1 MKGKLQGMSRNK
13 LKSAL
18 VPYGF
23 ITPATL
29 TIVLLVL
36 YPIMYGIYIS
46 FFDTNLVNKWNFV
59 GFKYYIQAL
68 TDSSFLHSLW
78 KTLVFTVTVVGG
90 HFVLG
95 FIFAS
100 FLNMDIRCAP
110 FEGDPDTALAVPGLS
125 GRRGCLLRCRGRV
138 Y

>member
-1 MKGKLQGMSRNK
+1 MGKTQGMSRYK

-36 YPIMYGIYIS
+36 YPIMYGVYIS

-59 GFKYYIQAL
+59 GLKYYIY
-68 TDSSFLHSLW
+68 
-78 KTLVFTVTVVGG
+78 TV
-90 HFVLG
+90 
-95 FIFAS
+95 
-100 FLNMDIRCAP
+100 C
-110 FEGDPDTALAVPGLS
+110 
-125 GRRGCLLRCRGRV
+125 GRHWYLQ
-138 Y
+138 

>member
-1 MKGKLQGMSRNK
+1 MGNTQGMSRYK

-36 YPIMYGIYIS
+36 YPIMYGVYIS

-59 GFKYYIQAL
+59 GLKYYIQAL

-78 KTLVFTVTVVGG
+78 KTLVFTVTVVAG
-90 HFVLG
+90 HFTLG
-95 FIFAS
+95 FIFP
-100 FLNMDIRCAP
+100 P
-110 FEGDPDTALAVPGLS
+110 F
-125 GRRGCLLRCRGRV
+125 
-138 Y
+138 

>member
-1 MKGKLQGMSRNK
+1 MGKTQGMSRYK

-36 YPIMYGIYIS
+36 YPIMYGVYIS

-59 GFKYYIQAL
+59 GLKYYIQAL

-78 KTLVFTVTVVGG
+78 KTLVFT
-90 HFVLG
+90 
-95 FIFAS
+95 
-100 FLNMDIRCAP
+100 
-110 FEGDPDTALAVPGLS
+110 
-125 GRRGCLLRCRGRV
+125 CLLYTSQNTSAQCEKGHKNKQHKSPAKKCQ
-138 Y
+138 

>member
-78 KTLVFTVTVVGG
+78 KTLGVYSDRGWRPL
-90 HFVLG
+90 VLDLYSHPSSTW
-95 FIFAS
+95 I
-100 FLNMDIRCAP
+100 LRCAP
-110 FEGDPDTALAVPGLS
+110 F
-125 GRRGCLLRCRGRV
+125 
-138 Y
+138 

>member
-1 MKGKLQGMSRNK
+1 MSRNK

-59 GFKYYIQAL
+59 PAQPVEDPGVYSDRGWRPLCIGIYIRILPQ
-68 TDSSFLHSLW
+68 H
-78 KTLVFTVTVVGG
+78 G
-90 HFVLG
+90 
-95 FIFAS
+95 
-100 FLNMDIRCAP
+100 
-110 FEGDPDTALAVPGLS
+110 
-125 GRRGCLLRCRGRV
+125 